1 MFSDNDNVYLEYCG
15 LNEDEEFLMELRN
28 ECEVTE
34 DE

>member
-15 LNEDEEFLMELRN
+15 LNADEEFLMELRI